1 MPWTNGE
8 ENRGKKYSLSIRIW
22 KQNRVDSSRFF
33 KYPDEIRKIIYTTN
47 AVEAVHRQFRK
58 LTKQRS
64 IFPNDDV
71 LKKMLFLVYR
81 VISKK

>member
-1 MPWTNGE
+1 MSSKKLLTSVRTWRHNGA
-8 ENRGKKYSLSIRIW
+8 
-22 KQNRVDSSRFF
+22 DSSRFF
-33 KYPDEIRKIIYTTN
+33 KNPDEIRKIIYTSN

-58 LTKQRS
+58 LKKQRS
-64 IFPNDDV
+64 IFPNDDA